1 MEKYSKTGCKGE
13 EGGNGDVL
21 EVFKVVVVF
30 IFDLLDPESAL

>member
-1 MEKYSKTGCKGE
+1 MASMKACISGRGW
-13 EGGNGDVL
+13 DVL